1 MSAALAGHGRPEEV
15 RSPNGTG
22 LGLFGA
28 PRRHRLRFRRAGR
41 GDDSSQRPPGQRLAD
56 RAVLCYKCNMTSVG
70 VRELRQRASEL
81 LRLVEQGEV
90 VEITDRGRPVAR
102 LTPLPT
108 GTPLEQMRASGE
120 IEPGSGH
127 IDDLPE
133 PLVLPDGVEAP
144 SAALARLRS
153 QER

>member
-1 MSAALAGHGRPEEV
+1 
-15 RSPNGTG
+15 
-22 LGLFGA
+22 
-28 PRRHRLRFRRAGR
+28 
-41 GDDSSQRPPGQRLAD
+41 
-56 RAVLCYKCNMTSVG
+56 
-70 VRELRQRASEL
+70 
-81 LRLVEQGEV
+81 
-90 VEITDRGRPVAR
+90 VAR

-108 GTPLEQMRASGE
+108 GTPLDQMRASGE

-133 PLVLPDGVEAP
+133 PLVLPDSVETP